1 MRPVTL
7 VIGGTK
13 GIGAALARRLAAG
26 GADVTVVGRDR
37 AAGEALAAG
46 IGGTFLA
53 ADVSLLAEVARV
65 TAEFARHHDRL
76 HHLVHT
82 ADVIPR
88 DRRDTAEG
96 LEVSFATNFLSR
108 FLANTLLMPLLRA
121 GGAEPGGAEI
131 VHVAAA
137 SGSGRLDLATVP
149 PPPGVGGFAAHGA
162 GQGANDLYGVEL
174 AARLAGTGIRVHV
187 LNPGAVETGIRDE
200 VAGTP
205 LGRVLLPLLAR
216 IMRVRTPDES
226 AAEIL
231 AAIHRHPDAVLIGSR
246 GTPLRHRAPLDDP
259 ARRREL
265 WRRSEA
271 AVERA
276 VPIGG

>member
-1 MRPVTL
+1 MSTVAL

-37 AAGEALAAG
+37 AAGTALAVE

-65 TAEFARHHDRL
+65 TAEFARRHDRL
-76 HHLVHT
+76 HHLVQT

-108 FLANTLLMPLLRA
+108 FLATTLLMPLLRA
-121 GGAEPGGAEI
+121 AGAGPGGAEI

-137 SGSGRLDLATVP
+137 SGSGRLDLT
-149 PPPGVGGFAAHGA
+149 GSGGAPVR
-162 GQGANDLYGVEL
+162 QRP
-174 AARLAGTGIRVHV
+174 RLR
-187 LNPGAVETGIRDE
+187 
-200 VAGTP
+200 
-205 LGRVLLPLLAR
+205 
-216 IMRVRTPDES
+216 
-226 AAEIL
+226 
-231 AAIHRHPDAVLIGSR
+231 
-246 GTPLRHRAPLDDP
+246 DP

-271 AVERA
+271 AVARV